1 MTETTPEHKLGE
13 FVLHTLHLT
22 DSDFERLEAIANRA
36 AFLGLGSENGHATED
51 TDPWLIPKGM
61 GYMTCSHTH
70 CLAEIIGR
78 PGDLCDDCKAADM
91 GSPDGSFCNGCDND
105 G

>member
-1 MTETTPEHKLGE
+1 MTKTAEHELGE
-13 FVLHTLHLT
+13 FVLHTLQGKGAEA
-22 DSDFERLEAIANRA
+22 FERLTDIMEAA
-36 AFLGLGSENGHATED
+36 AKLGLGSENGDATED

-78 PGDLCDDCKAADM
+78 PGDLCDDCKDADM
-91 GSPDGSFCNGCDND
+91 GSPDGSHCNGCDND

>member
-1 MTETTPEHKLGE
+1 MEHTPEHKLGE
-13 FVLHTLHLT
+13 FVLKNLIAKDQDECGRLLKITEEAVRLGFGEHY
-22 DSDFERLEAIANRA
+22 DSSWPDQ
-36 AFLGLGSENGHATED
+36 
-51 TDPWLIPKGM
+51 PWLIPKGM

-78 PGDLCDDCKAADM
+78 PGDLCDDCKDADE
-91 GSPDGSFCNGCDND
+91 GVTSCNGCDND

>member
-1 MTETTPEHKLGE
+1 MTKTAEHELGE
-13 FVLHTLHLT
+13 FVLQVLQSRGPDALDRINTIL
-22 DSDFERLEAIANRA
+22 FRAIN
-36 AFLGLGSENGHATED
+36 LGFGEENGDASED
-51 TDPWLIPKGM
+51 TDPWLIPKGT

-78 PGDLCDDCKAADM
+78 PGDLCDDCKDADM
-91 GSPDGSFCNGCDND
+91 GSPDGAFCNGCDND

>member
-1 MTETTPEHKLGE
+1 MTKTPEHKLAE
-13 FVLHTLHLT
+13 LVLQVLQEKGPDAFDRLT
-22 DSDFERLEAIANRA
+22 DILEAA
-36 AFLGLGSENGHATED
+36 AKLGFGEENGDAIED

-78 PGDLCDDCKAADM
+78 PGDLCDDCKDADE
-91 GSPDGSFCNGCDND
+91 GVTSCNGCDND